1 MSELP
6 TKNISVLLAKP
17 LAYKNMTALVI
28 DNMMNMRMTII
39 SMLKDVG
46 FGRVYQ
52 ASNVLEAMELIESEK
67 VDVIISEYHFPKMDG
82 LALLHKIR
90 HDPLTAMTPFIMT
103 SATIEQ
109 TEVIRA
115 IKAGVSEYVVKP
127 FSAKIFV
134 ERLHRAISNPIKQM
148 TIPAKPTATIEE
160 KPDKLQILV
169 VDDIPDNIQI
179 LMSLLKADYSIKAA
193 LNAEM
198 ALSIC
203 HSDQA
208 PDIILL
214 DILMPEMN
222 GLELCKQLKENPKT
236 QHITVIFI
244 TALDDSIDI
253 IKGFELDA
261 VDYITKPF
269 NPAVVK
275 ARVQTHAR
283 LVASSKMA
291 RAQVDSLMEMAQQR
305 GKFIQVL
312 QNDLKYPME
321 EIFQLLLQQE
331 RHARD
336 SVKVKNTAKTIH
348 AATSK
353 LYQIVE
359 NMLAIA
365 KIEDGS
371 YQPNT
376 ILFNLTKQMSEVI
389 YSFTATISQKQ
400 LEINFD
406 SSKELY
412 ISGDSFLTQSILSNL
427 LKNALEAA
435 PRGSAIRIL
444 IDTADQWI
452 KLSMNNQGLI
462 PDEIQPVFFT
472 KYATYGKKN
481 ASGIGAYAAKLMTEV
496 QQGKIDFSSSQ
507 QDGTTLFVY
516 FPSSPTASI

>member
-6 TKNISVLLAKP
+6 TKNISALLAKP
-17 LAYKNMTALVI
+17 LAYKNMTALVV

-39 SMLKDVG
+39 SMLNDVG
-46 FGRVYQ
+46 FGKVYH
-52 ASNVLEAMELIESEK
+52 ASNGLEALELIDSEK
-67 VDVIISEYHFPKMDG
+67 IDVIISEYHFPKMDG
-82 LALLHKIR
+82 LALLNKIR
-90 HDPLTAMTPFIMT
+90 QDPRTAMTPFIMT

-127 FSAKIFV
+127 FSAKILV

-148 TIPAKPTATIEE
+148 TIPVKPVATLEE

-179 LMSLLKADYSIKAA
+179 LMALLKTDYAIKAA
-193 LNAEM
+193 LNAQM
-198 ALSIC
+198 ALTIC
-203 HSDQA
+203 HSDPA
-208 PDIILL
+208 PDIVLL
-214 DILMPEMN
+214 DIMMPEMN
-222 GLELCKQLKENPKT
+222 GLELCRQLKDNPKT

-244 TALDDSIDI
+244 TALDNSDDI
-253 IKGFELDA
+253 VKGFELGA

-283 LVASSKMA
+283 LVTASKMA

-312 QNDLKYPME
+312 QNDLKHPME
-321 EIFQLLLQQE
+321 EIFQLLTLQE
-331 RHARD
+331 RNARD

-348 AATSK
+348 TSTSK
-353 LYQIVE
+353 LYHIVE

-376 ILFNLTKQMSEVI
+376 ISFDLTRLMSEVVH
-389 YSFTATISQKQ
+389 SFTATISQKQ

-406 SSKELY
+406 SSKEQQV
-412 ISGDSFLTQSILSNL
+412 SADSFLTQSILSNL

-435 PRGSAIRIL
+435 PRGSAIRIQ
-444 IDTADQWI
+444 IDSADKWL

-462 PDEIQPVFFT
+462 PDEIKPVFFT
-472 KYATYGKKN
+472 KYTTYGKKN
-481 ASGIGAYAAKLMTEV
+481 ASGIGAYAAKLMVEV
-496 QQGKIDFSSSQ
+496 QQGKIDFFGSQ
-507 QDGTTLFVY
+507 ENGTTLLVY
-516 FPSSPTASI
+516 LPSGPTVRV